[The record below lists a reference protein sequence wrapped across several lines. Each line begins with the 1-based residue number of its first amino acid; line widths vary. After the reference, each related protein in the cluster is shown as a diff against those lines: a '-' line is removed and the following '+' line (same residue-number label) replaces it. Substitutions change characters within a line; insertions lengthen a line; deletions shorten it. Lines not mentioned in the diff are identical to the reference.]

1 MKTIIKN
8 GLYFAGIFIVI
19 LPQGC
24 TASWRYIHMES
35 MRPDGFEKK
44 RHYCLIDGLGYTSPV
59 LQVLPLDENA
69 ATYLQKKAPDDRITG
84 LYTFSGEGSLEWRA
98 AVPKSLGPDFYG
110 RMKNL
115 FERKGYSLR
124 RHLQI
129 HKTKRYSLRRHLQMH
144 SWGPSLSQAVLQQ
157 ELQYRKAHLKQKHH
171 GLDELLAETTLNR
184 CRPAPPGLDYLMT
197 KPGPAFFGEGCHES
211 IQELSQL
218 AERYMLRWQLF
229 KAVQESKMKDFWD
242 ATDLEDC
249 HSSILITET
258 GPRATKSTL
267 ETASIVLM
275 VFSLGILPGYAD
287 SPSTEIRIARVPPP
301 QQQGEPDF
309 AVIEGKR
316 EVASV
321 LLVPFLGTLKSK
333 MSAAE
338 PQRRLAD
345 AVLHALD
352 ERQP

>member
-1 MKTIIKN
+1 MKTIIKK

-35 MRPDGFEKK
+35 IRPDGFEKN

-84 LYTFSGEGSLEWRA
+84 LFTFSGEGSSEWRS
-98 AVPKSLGPDFYG
+98 AVPESLGPDFYG
-110 RMKNL
+110 KMKHL
-115 FERKGYSLR
+115 FESKGYTLS
-124 RHLQI
+124 RHLRI
-129 HKTKRYSLRRHLQMH
+129 H
-144 SWGPSLSQAVLQQ
+144 SWGRSLSGTVIQQ
-157 ELQYRKAHLKQKHH
+157 ELQYRKAHLRHRHH
-171 GLDELLAETTLNR
+171 GLDELLAETVLNR
-184 CRPAPPGLDYLMT
+184 CRQTPPGLDYVMK

-229 KAVQESKMKDFWD
+229 KAAQESKMKDFWD

-249 HSSILITET
+249 HSSILITKA
-258 GPRATKSTL
+258 GPRTTTSTL

-275 VFSLGILPGYAD
+275 VSSLGILPGYAD

-301 QQQGEPDF
+301 QQRGEPDF

-338 PQRRLAD
+338 QQRRLAD
-345 AVLHALD
+345 AVLHALE
-352 ERQP
+352 ERLP